1 VKDQPLIELHRVDV
15 KLDGTRV
22 LRNVTWALRRGEH
35 WMIRGANGSGKS
47 TFLRLL
53 RGEVWPAPKRGDR
66 IYRLDGTTQMTAIE
80 VRRHIALVAPESQ
93 ERYLQQ
99 EWRMTARDVIH
110 TGFAQSDMLYVKLTR
125 EQKRHTELLARKLGI
140 TPLLARDMQT
150 LSTGELRKVL
160 IARAVVGHPK
170 LLLLDEVC
178 DGLDAK
184 FRRELLCM
192 IEKIARHGTQII
204 YTTHRQD
211 EALSVITH
219 VAEFEQGRMTRQGA
233 FTPQRAASVPLARP
247 QVSGENFHQD
257 CDALPLTPTLSRR
270 EREKAS
276 QRPSSRTRPALV
288 RRNAVP
294 PLPAGEGRGEGE
306 AAESS
311 QPFPSGDQARQT
323 KRQRDAGG
331 TLIRIENAD
340 VFLDRK
346 KVLQGIRWELRR
358 GEHWAVLGGNGA
370 GKTTFLKLIASDLY
384 PMFGARV
391 SRFEF
396 TADDTIWDLRRRI
409 GCVSP
414 LLQTHYREQL
424 TAERVVVSGFFSS
437 VGLMDKPTAAQLRRA
452 RALLS
457 EFDLLHLRTKSMLAL
472 SFGELRKVLTLRA
485 LVHDPELLIFDEP
498 FDGLDAES
506 RQDFARA
513 LEHIANKGTQ
523 LIVVTHHLDDLPR
536 CITHGLFLQRGK
548 ILTADDWSQ
557 VRRHAAVKK
566 MFGYGPTPSG
576 SR

>member
-1 VKDQPLIELHRVDV
+1 MTEQPLIELRSVDV
-15 KLDGTRV
+15 DLGGVRV
-22 LRNVTWALRRGEH
+22 LHDVTWTLRRGQL

-53 RGEVWPAPKRGDR
+53 RGEVWPAPKRGER
-66 IYRLDGTTQMTAIE
+66 IFRLDGTTQMTAIE

-93 ERYLQQ
+93 ERYLRQ
-99 EWRMTARDVIH
+99 EWNMTARDVIH

-125 EQKRHTELLARKLGI
+125 EQKRRTETLARQLGI
-140 TPLLARDMQT
+140 TPLLARNMQT

-160 IARAVVGHPK
+160 IARAVVGAPPL

-178 DGLDAK
+178 DGLDAQ

-192 IEKIARHGTQII
+192 IETIARRGTQII
-204 YTTHRQD
+204 YTTHRPD
-211 EALSVITH
+211 EALAVITH
-219 VAEFEQGRMTRQGA
+219 EAEFKNGRLIRQGKFVQTRA
-233 FTPQRAASVPLARP
+233 VGPRAASVPLAEP
-247 QVSGENFHQD
+247 
-257 CDALPLTPTLSRR
+257 
-270 EREKAS
+270 K
-276 QRPSSRTRPALV
+276 
-288 RRNAVP
+288 
-294 PLPAGEGRGEGE
+294 
-306 AAESS
+306 
-311 QPFPSGDQARQT
+311 T

-331 TLIRIENAD
+331 TLAEGPLIRIENAD
-340 VFLDRK
+340 VFLDRE
-346 KVLQGIRWELRR
+346 KVLQGISWQLRR

-424 TAERVVVSGFFSS
+424 SAEQVVVSGFFSS
-437 VGLMDKPTAAQLRRA
+437 VGLMDKPTPAQLRRA
-452 RALLS
+452 RALLR
-457 EFDLLHLRTKSMLAL
+457 EFDLTHLRAKSMLTL

-498 FDGLDAES
+498 FDGLDAAS

-513 LEHIANKGTQ
+513 LERIAARGVQ
-523 LIVVTHHLDDLPR
+523 LLVVTHHLDDLPR
-536 CITHGLFLQRGK
+536 CLTHGLFLQRGK
-548 ILTADDWSQ
+548 ILTAGEWPH
-557 VRRHAAVKK
+557 VRQHAAVRK
-566 MFGYGPTPSG
+566 MFGDQAG
-576 SR
+576 